1 MENKY
6 QTLQV
11 IYELVKNDGK
21 PSMSNILPNEII
33 SRQRLPWDQ
42 IVDHLHALTNEE
54 YIVMK
59 QSSPAVIT
67 ITDKGFQHI
76 VSLQLVSSD

>member
-1 MENKY
+1 MENRF

-11 IYELVKNDGK
+11 IYELVKNDNM
-21 PSMSNILPNEII
+21 PSKSNIRPNEII

-42 IVDHLHALTNEE
+42 IVDHLNALNNEE
-54 YIVMK
+54 YIIMN

-76 VSLQLVSSD
+76 VSLQIIKTD

>member
-1 MENKY
+1 
-6 QTLQV
+6 
-11 IYELVKNDGK
+11 
-21 PSMSNILPNEII
+21 
-33 SRQRLPWDQ
+33 
-42 IVDHLHALTNEE
+42 LTNEE